1 MKKNLMPVIFQLNLI
16 STQTNHLASS
26 SVAYYFINQLIIELC
41 SDSFV
46 LPVKHLKIS
55 FDFFGERNHC
65 SGNLV
70 SLLLN
75 LLGGY
80 C

>member
-1 MKKNLMPVIFQLNLI
+1 
-16 STQTNHLASS
+16 LASS

-46 LPVKHLKIS
+46 LPVKHLKI
-55 FDFFGERNHC
+55 FFFTF
-65 SGNLV
+65 LV
-70 SLLLN
+70 NEIIIQVIWSLCLYTF
-75 LLGGY
+75 LGGY